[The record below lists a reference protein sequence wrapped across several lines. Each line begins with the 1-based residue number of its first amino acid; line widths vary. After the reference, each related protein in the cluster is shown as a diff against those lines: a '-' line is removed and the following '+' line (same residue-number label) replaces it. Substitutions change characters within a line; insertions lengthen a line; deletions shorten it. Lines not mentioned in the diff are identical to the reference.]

1 MILEPFNPT
10 SENQDGN
17 DQCGHQQ
24 APNIENG
31 NEEEAQ
37 ETVSLLSCDSTGE
50 EKSGTT
56 SNAIVV
62 SNAGENMSSTI
73 ENGFHAGIDN
83 DDYHATPEISSSNI
97 KTALK
102 SMGKYKAKLDGESVF
117 KATPAM
123 ELGTLVHALVLEPH
137 TFSDQF
143 AVSEKF
149 DGRTKVGKAA
159 KAAFLAAN
167 EGKIIVDADQMKTAS
182 LMAKAVM
189 EHEEVKL
196 LFAVA
201 GIAFEYSGFCY
212 DPETELRVKYRP
224 DIRTDHF
231 IADLK
236 TCADASKEEFARSI
250 SKFGYH
256 VSAAHYLKCD
266 RDLFGTTHGQFIFI
280 CVESTFPYEVAV
292 YTLKSTA
299 IDHGYDQCAKA
310 LSMIKDAQTTGNYP
324 QLNDG
329 LACEIDIPAWSYK
342 D

>member
-1 MILEPFNPT
+1 MILKPFNPT
-10 SENQDGN
+10 SENEDGN

-31 NEEEAQ
+31 NEEGKK
-37 ETVSLLSCDSTGE
+37 ETISLLPGDSASE
-50 EKSGTT
+50 EKSVAEA
-56 SNAIVV
+56 NAIVV
-62 SNAGENMSSTI
+62 SNEGDNVSSNI
-73 ENGFHAGIDN
+73 ESGFHAGIDN

-102 SMGKYKAKLDGESVF
+102 SMGKYKAQLDGESVF
-117 KATPAM
+117 KTTPAM

-137 TFSDQF
+137 TFADQF

-149 DGRTKVGKAA
+149 DGRTNAGKAG
-159 KAAFLAAN
+159 KAAFLLAN
-167 EGKIIVDADQMKTAS
+167 EGKIIVNVDQMEIAQA
-182 LMAKAVM
+182 MAKAVM
-189 EHEEVKL
+189 QHEEVKL
-196 LFAVA
+196 LFAVE
-201 GIAFEYSGFCY
+201 GIVFEHSGFCY

-299 IDHGYDQCAKA
+299 IDHGYDQCSKA
-310 LSMIKDAQTTGNYP
+310 LNMIKDAQTTGNYP